1 VSAFCLIHAGRRIR
15 QKKEMHMKDQGMPLG
30 DFRFCFPYEPRS
42 QELKARIAALNAV
55 TGVQI
60 RANLARREREAEIAR
75 LEVIDKRV
83 KAQMKA
89 EAHDRIGQ
97 SMALAAQ
104 IRKAG
109 YTAKRNKVPLLRQ
122 MARDFDDR
130 TFELFRL
137 GWLDKLPTTC
147 EMYVTRVLDQRIADL
162 DGAER
167 QRATKTTKRVIAPA
181 QPHGA
186 LTQWQA
192 AYAG

>member
-1 VSAFCLIHAGRRIR
+1 M
-15 QKKEMHMKDQGMPLG
+15 KEISMKDQGMPLG
-30 DFRFCFPYEPRS
+30 DFRFSFPYEPCS
-42 QELKARIAALNAV
+42 LELKARMTALNAV
-55 TGVQI
+55 TGAQI
-60 RANLARREREAEIAR
+60 RANLASAACEAEMAR
-75 LEVIDKRV
+75 LKALDQRV

-109 YTAKRNKVPLLRQ
+109 YTAKRSELAVLRQ

-137 GWLDKLPTTC
+137 GWLDKLPATC
-147 EMYVTRVLDQRIADL
+147 ELYVTRVLDQRIADL
-162 DGAER
+162 EAAER
-167 QRATKTTKRVIAPA
+167 QRATKAARHVIAPA
-181 QPHGA
+181 Q
-186 LTQWQA
+186 LQA